1 MLYPSYLNLYNSG
14 KLRELVS
21 EFYDFY
27 SNCSLCP
34 RNCGVNRNKET
45 GICKSSNKIK
55 IASFHQ
61 HFGEENPLVGK
72 NGSGT
77 IFLSNCNMYC
87 IYCQNSDISFNGEGD
102 IVEDEDLAKIMIKLQ
117 NSGCHNI
124 NFVSPT
130 HYLPNIINGVLL
142 AIEKGLNIP
151 LVYNTGG
158 YDNLEI
164 IKKLDGIIDLYL
176 PDCKYMENK
185 NGELYS
191 SGIKNYV
198 PVIKEVLKEMHRQVG
213 VLQTNEYGVAQKG
226 LMIRHLVLPDNIAG
240 TKEFL
245 EFIATEI
252 GVDTY
257 INIMDQY
264 HPSYNAY
271 SFPELSRRIT
281 STEYSNA
288 IKIAADLGFSNLD

>member
-14 KLRELVS
+14 KLKELVS
-21 EFYDFY
+21 EFFVVY
-27 SNCSLCP
+27 SNCNLCP

-55 IASFHQ
+55 IASSHQ
-61 HFGEENPLVGK
+61 HFGEESPLVGR

-102 IVEDEDLAKIMIKLQ
+102 MVEDEDLAKIMIKLQ

-130 HYLPNIINGVLL
+130 HYLPNILNAVFI
-142 AIEKGLNIP
+142 AIKMGLNIP

-191 SGIKNYV
+191 SGIKNYMSN
-198 PVIKEVLKEMHRQVG
+198 IKDVLKEMNRQVG
-213 VLQTNEYGVAQKG
+213 VLKTNDYGIAEKG
-226 LMIRHLVLPDNIAG
+226 LMIRHLVLPENIAG

-281 STEYSNA
+281 NSEYLNA
-288 IKIAADLGFSNLD
+288 IKIAADLGFTNMD